1 MSDYIVISETAA
13 PLHSGRGAAS
23 VVGFST
29 ALAAAGHKVTLLTLA
44 PADVAARQ
52 SGLAKRLRTVSVGLA
67 SGALSCPVFEGR
79 PTASP
84 VDYVVLGAE
93 SSTATVACAV
103 LAEAARALVKDGL
116 ITVDVA
122 VAWDVTSADALAAL
136 PATTRILVE
145 SPQPG
150 PTSPERLALRGRGI
164 YASNVIVTSSPSAA
178 RALLA
183 DHSLDDRASDQPV
196 VPIRFGCD
204 DAPHD
209 PATDPAL
216 AAGFSA
222 TSLAGKSACRKA
234 LGKQFALGLGP
245 KTLLVVAGPL
255 ASGARSESVMNAIA
269 GLAGLDAAVVFFDHQ
284 PSTAR
289 EHARVLTIE
298 QPDRVALAADVDP
311 ALLRQLLAGADALII
326 PESADPTG
334 FAAGLAL
341 RYGAIPIAPQ
351 EGAFADDLVD
361 IDPSSS
367 TGTAML
373 YQPVG
378 AFEILGAIRRAAELR
393 GSQEQWAAVVPR
405 LLQDA
410 PRWAATAA
418 AFDSLRDPQVI
429 SSLLRTA
436 PR

>member
-1 MSDYIVISETAA
+1 MPDYIVISKTAA

-23 VVGFST
+23 VVGFSA
-29 ALAAAGHKVTLLTLA
+29 ALSAAGHKVTLLTLA
-44 PADVAARQ
+44 PTDVAARQ
-52 SGLAKRLRTVSVGLA
+52 SGLAKRLRTVSVT
-67 SGALSCPVFEGR
+67 GAGAVVVCPVFEGR

-84 VDYVVLGAE
+84 VDYVVLGADP
-93 SSTATVACAV
+93 SSETDACAI

-116 ITVDVA
+116 SALDVA
-122 VAWDVTSADALAAL
+122 VAWDVSAADALSVL

-150 PTSPERLALRGRGI
+150 RASAERVALRGRGI

-183 DHSLDDRASDQPV
+183 DHSLDDRAADQPV
-196 VPIRFGCD
+196 VPVRFGCD

-209 PATDPAL
+209 PSSDASL
-216 AAGFSA
+216 AATFSA
-222 TSLAGKSACRKA
+222 ASLGGKSACRKA
-234 LGKQFALGLGP
+234 LGKQFALGVGP
-245 KTLLVVAGPL
+245 KTLLIVAGPL
-255 ASGARSESVMNAIA
+255 GPGARSEAVMNAVA

-284 PSTAR
+284 PSSAR
-289 EHARVLTIE
+289 DRARVLTIE
-298 QPDRVALAADVDP
+298 QPDRVALAIDVEP
-311 ALLRQLLAGADALII
+311 AALRQLLAGADALVI
-326 PESADPTG
+326 PESLDPTG

-367 TGTAML
+367 TGTALM
-373 YQPVG
+373 YQPGG
-378 AFEILGAIRRAAELR
+378 AFEILGAMRRAAELR
-393 GSQEQWAAVVPR
+393 SSQAQWTTVLPR

-418 AFDSLRDPQVI
+418 AFDSLRDPKVLSALI
-429 SSLLRTA
+429 RTA